1 MNFYKKT
8 RTITQHLFR
17 CCVSLKTNTIHLWLC
32 VLLGTCTFGVMAQT
46 TPIVNPQGYNNISL
60 AGVTAYDPQKLWL
73 FAVEHAHK
81 QSSEFNIENI
91 AEAIQLIYREDGYF
105 LVGVHVVHS
114 GNSAQLTVHEGRLS
128 KIEISGATPE
138 LAQTIHKYVMTAV
151 GDQPLTLERF
161 ERGMMLARD
170 LSGVAL
176 TSEFVSSQGV
186 GVLAPIQY

>member
-8 RTITQHLFR
+8 RTITQLLYR
-17 CCVSLKTNTIHLWLC
+17 CCVDPKKNTFRLWLC
-32 VLLGTCTFGVMAQT
+32 ALFSSCSFGVLAQAPM
-46 TPIVNPQGYNNISL
+46 PIVNPQGYHNIAL

-105 LVGVHVVHS
+105 LVDVNVAHS

-138 LAQTIHKYVMTAV
+138 LAQTIHKYVITAV

-170 LSGVAL
+170 LSGVSL

-186 GVLAPIQY
+186 GDDVL